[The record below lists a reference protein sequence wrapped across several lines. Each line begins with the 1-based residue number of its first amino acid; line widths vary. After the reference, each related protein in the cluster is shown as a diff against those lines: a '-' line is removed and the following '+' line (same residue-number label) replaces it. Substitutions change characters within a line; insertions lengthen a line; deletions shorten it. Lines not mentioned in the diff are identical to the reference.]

1 MKSWIIGVFVI
12 AIIAGGFVLST
23 GYASDGSNSDGQ
35 VVDDLTGTEN
45 PNLIPTIDSTAL
57 ALSSEEKVSAE
68 ALTCRISDSGTHV
81 VDLRLKN
88 PGSQI
93 RTITIAASGTNI
105 DLLPGQTKRID
116 VPFAEEVTV
125 ISLSADDGTELQVTT
140 PPCTTGGGS
149 SGNGASYNKNTNLKP
164 TPPAPVP
171 ELSPLVLTIA
181 GISGLLLLSR
191 TRKD

>member
-35 VVDDLTGTEN
+35 VVGDFTATEN
-45 PNLIPTIDSTAL
+45 PGMIPTTMDSLTSGPSAV
-57 ALSSEEKVSAE
+57 ETVSAE
-68 ALTCRISDSGTHV
+68 ALTCTISDSGNHV

-88 PGSQI
+88 PGSAI
-93 RTITIAASGTNI
+93 RTITIANSGTII
-105 DLLPGQTKRID
+105 DLLPGQIKRID

-125 ISLSADDGTELQVTT
+125 LSLSADDGTEMQVTT
-140 PPCTTGGGS
+140 PPCTTRGGS
-149 SGNGASYNKNTNLKP
+149 GTGTSDIKNTNLKLS
-164 TPPAPVP
+164 PPAPVP